1 MAAIKADGSVVV
13 CKLHR
18 DKASMVVGNINE
30 ETFQNIWLNTRRQKI
45 VRSLEQEGCSS
56 CCGYKD
62 FNRHVMLT
70 REAGGAQVD
79 HALSYSSG
87 IQRFAE
93 DINFI

>member
-18 DKASMVVGNINE
+18 NNASMVVGNLND
-30 ETFQNIWLNTRRQKI
+30 ETFQDIWLNTSRQK
-45 VRSLEQEGCSS
+45 VVGALEQEGCNS

-62 FNRHVMLT
+62 FNSHVRLT
-70 REAGGAQVD
+70 REAGGARVD
-79 HALSYSSG
+79 KTQSYSSG
-87 IQRFAE
+87 VQRFAE